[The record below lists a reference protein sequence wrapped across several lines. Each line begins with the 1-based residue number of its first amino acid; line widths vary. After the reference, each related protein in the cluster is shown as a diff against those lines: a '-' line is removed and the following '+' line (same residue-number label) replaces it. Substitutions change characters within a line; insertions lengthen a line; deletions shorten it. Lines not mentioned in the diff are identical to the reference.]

1 MSCVCCGE
9 PAKSQCATCQKAI
22 YCTSE
27 CQSLDWVSGHKD
39 ICCNTFGIIV
49 KVKTALKCPHL
60 AQLMQMYPALIG
72 QLPASNFTFFA
83 PTNAAFEKWGGSLKG
98 DALTKF
104 IQHHVVLGPVA
115 VEDLKAAKQIKP
127 RQGLPIEVSQTDK
140 GSALGTDFKAHIV
153 ESVECE
159 GKVFIHK
166 IDHPLL
172 SEYVDGIG
180 DIEQMTLENTF
191 YRRTVVT
198 SERAQ
203 IVLMS
208 LVPGAWVERE
218 IHEKMTQF
226 IRFEQGVAK
235 VELNDKEHE
244 ASDGDFVLVAAK
256 TKHAIFN
263 FSSNRLQ
270 LYTIYSFDKRSEL
283 PHPKDLIEKTQVMYE
298 VARKSQ

>member
-9 PAKSQCATCQKAI
+9 KAKSQCAACQKTK
-22 YCTSE
+22 YCSSE
-27 CQSLDWVSGHKD
+27 CQSLDWADGHKD
-39 ICCNTFGIIV
+39 ICCNYLVVV
-49 KVKTALKCPHL
+49 KVATALKCPHL
-60 AQLMQMYPALIG
+60 VQLMKMYPALIG

-83 PTNAAFEKWGGSLKG
+83 PTNKAFEKWGGSLKG
-98 DALTKF
+98 DALAKF
-104 IQHHVVLGPVA
+104 IQHHIVSGTVT
-115 VEDLKAAKQIKP
+115 VEDLKKVKQLKP
-127 RQGLPIEVSQTDK
+127 RHGLPIEVSQTAK
-140 GSALGTDFKAHIV
+140 GTALGTDFKARIV

-159 GKVFIHK
+159 GNIFIHK
-166 IDHPLL
+166 INHPLL

-191 YRRTVVT
+191 YRRTVAT

-218 IHEKMTQF
+218 VHEKMTQF

-235 VELNDKEHE
+235 VELDEKEHE
-244 ASDGDFVLVAAK
+244 ASDGDFVLVHAN
-256 TKHAIFN
+256 TRHAIFN

-270 LYTIYSFDKRSEL
+270 LYTIYSFDSDDDL
-283 PHPKDLIEKTQVMYE
+283 PHPKDLVEKKQVMYE
-298 VARKSQ
+298 KPR